1 MCIRDSSITGWW
13 FTIEPYVYIGLT
25 SECVL
30 LYNTLDGEYIES
42 NKVEIIQLLKKLLE
56 RNNQGVVY
64 LTNEDIQNRI
74 VESFVDEVREKYM
87 GDIIDIA
94 LSNEKPVQI
103 LPLFN
108 FLDNEKLEVYKR
120 HNFSVSRNLLEN
132 LFEITIHVNNET
144 DICAFLNFLK
154 SVPSKIIFNIYGK
167 LNDVVNNERLLSFL
181 DNSSE
186 IVFRSVEQPKTIRNI
201 QT

>member
-1 MCIRDSSITGWW
+1 METSITGWW

-94 LSNEKPVQI
+94 LSNEKPVQNI
-103 LPLFN
+103 TPFQFFWIMKN
-108 FLDNEKLEVYKR
+108 WKFMKGTIFLLV
-120 HNFSVSRNLLEN
+120 
-132 LFEITIHVNNET
+132 EIYWR
-144 DICAFLNFLK
+144 ICLK
-154 SVPSKIIFNIYGK
+154 
-167 LNDVVNNERLLSFL
+167 
-181 DNSSE
+181 
-186 IVFRSVEQPKTIRNI
+186 
-201 QT
+201 

>member
-1 MCIRDSSITGWW
+1 METSITGWW

-103 LPLFN
+103 LPL
-108 FLDNEKLEVYKR
+108 
-120 HNFSVSRNLLEN
+120 S
-132 LFEITIHVNNET
+132 
-144 DICAFLNFLK
+144 
-154 SVPSKIIFNIYGK
+154 IFG
-167 LNDVVNNERLLSFL
+167 
-181 DNSSE
+181 
-186 IVFRSVEQPKTIRNI
+186 
-201 QT
+201 

>member
-1 MCIRDSSITGWW
+1 METSITGWW

-108 FLDNEKLEVYKR
+108 FLYLE
-120 HNFSVSRNLLEN
+120 SQ
-132 LFEITIHVNNET
+132 NNQ
-144 DICAFLNFLK
+144 K
-154 SVPSKIIFNIYGK
+154 
-167 LNDVVNNERLLSFL
+167 
-181 DNSSE
+181 
-186 IVFRSVEQPKTIRNI
+186 
-201 QT
+201 

>member
-1 MCIRDSSITGWW
+1 METSIIGWW

-181 DNSSE
+181 DNSSSLKKVYCLYTE
-186 IVFRSVEQPKTIRNI
+186 IPCS
-201 QT
+201 

>member
-1 MCIRDSSITGWW
+1 METSIIGWW

-181 DNSSE
+181 DNSSLN
-186 IVFRSVEQPKTIRNI
+186 VFRSVEQPKTIRNI

>member
-1 MCIRDSSITGWW
+1 METSIIGWW

-181 DNSSE
+181 DNSSFY
-186 IVFRSVEQPKTIRNI
+186 VFITIEQPKLIRNI
-201 QT
+201 RV

>member
-1 MCIRDSSITGWW
+1 METSIIGWW

-181 DNSSE
+181 DNSSSLKK
-186 IVFRSVEQPKTIRNI
+186 VYCLYVSIR
-201 QT
+201 